1 MAAEAARYWRHS
13 AVPGVDLLR
22 ARFVTHRY
30 GRHSHETYTLAL
42 IESGVEEFD
51 YGGRLLRAGSG
62 AVALLNPEVV
72 HTGQAGVPDGWSY
85 RVLYPQVRV
94 VTGIAAELGW
104 ARGTPDFR
112 DTVIYDA
119 RSAAVLRAAHVAAE
133 HGDRLASSSLLSAA
147 VATLLSAHAGPA
159 RASARAAPP
168 CRPGRAPGA
177 VALVRDLLGEQLTQP
192 PSLDELARL
201 TGMSPFALLRA
212 FRAETGLPP
221 HAYLNQQR
229 VRVARLLLDD
239 GAPPARVAAQTGF
252 ADQAHLTR
260 HFKRVVGVPP
270 GAYQRERRQ
279 ASGGAPAPRARTYKT
294 SMRRA
299 R

>member
-1 MAAEAARYWRHS
+1 MAAEVARYWRHS
-13 AVPGVDLLR
+13 AVPGVDLLH

-51 YGGRLLRAGSG
+51 YGGRLLRAGPG

-104 ARGTPDFR
+104 PRGTPDFR

-147 VATLLSAHAGPA
+147 VAALLSAHAGPA
-159 RASARAAPP
+159 RSSARAAPL
-168 CRPGRAPGA
+168 CPGRAPGA

-192 PSLDELARL
+192 PSLDELARV

-270 GAYQRERRQ
+270 GAYQRERRR
-279 ASGGAPAPRARTYKT
+279 ASPRGRGAPGKNVQDQLAPRP
-294 SMRRA
+294 
-299 R
+299 

>member
-13 AVPGVDLLR
+13 
-22 ARFVTHRY
+22 
-30 GRHSHETYTLAL
+30 
-42 IESGVEEFD
+42 
-51 YGGRLLRAGSG
+51 
-62 AVALLNPEVV
+62 
-72 HTGQAGVPDGWSY
+72 
-85 RVLYPQVRV
+85 
-94 VTGIAAELGW
+94 
-104 ARGTPDFR
+104 
-112 DTVIYDA
+112 
-119 RSAAVLRAAHVAAE
+119 
-133 HGDRLASSSLLSAA
+133 
-147 VATLLSAHAGPA
+147 
-159 RASARAAPP
+159 RASARGAPL
-168 CRPGRAPGA
+168 CPGRAPGA
-177 VALVRDLLGEQLTQP
+177 VALVRDLLGERLTQP

-252 ADQAHLTR
+252 TDQAHLSR
-260 HFKRVVGVPP
+260 HFKRIIGVPP